1 MIDGTHRR
9 ARVESIQSIL
19 VALDRGAA
27 SRQALSKAIA
37 LARRLGAALELFLC
51 DADRAYVL
59 QHAYDARAA
68 QDVRSGFAD
77 DARKY
82 LEELRAG
89 LAIDDLRVTL
99 DAACESPLCEGIVH
113 KVRRAAPD
121 LVVRTIG
128 LDGSRPGAVL
138 TATDFELVRTCPAPL
153 LLTRGTTWSA
163 APAFAAA
170 IDLSGEER
178 TGLTHTVLRTASQ
191 LATRCGA
198 SLDLIFGAD
207 REAGATQSEQLL
219 RDTLATRAAEVRAE
233 ARSLHIVPGD
243 PARALPDFAAQR
255 RYDLIV
261 LGALTHRKAL
271 TQLVG
276 TLTGRLIER
285 VDCDFLVVKA
295 QGER

>member
-1 MIDGTHRR
+1 
-9 ARVESIQSIL
+9 VESIRKIL

-27 SRQALSKAIA
+27 SRQALPKAIA

-51 DADRAYVL
+51 DTERAFVMQRAY
-59 QHAYDARAA
+59 DERAM
-68 QDVRSGFAD
+68 QDMHSAFSA

-82 LEELRAG
+82 LEELRSS
-89 LAIDDLRVTL
+89 LAIDDLSVTL
-99 DAACESPLCEGIVH
+99 DAANESPVSAAIVH

-128 LDGSRPGAVL
+128 LDGSKPGAVL
-138 TATDFELVRTCPAPL
+138 TPTDFELVRTCPAPL

-178 TGLTHTVLRTASQ
+178 TALTHTVLRAASQ
-191 LATRCGA
+191 LAGHCGA
-198 SLDLIFGAD
+198 SLDLIFGAH
-207 REAGATQSEQLL
+207 REAGATGSDEVL
-219 RDTLATRAAEVRAE
+219 RDALATRAAEVRAQTR
-233 ARSLHIVPGD
+233 ALHIVPGD
-243 PARALPDFAAQR
+243 PARAIPEFAVER

-285 VDCDFLVVKA
+285 VNCDFVVVKA
-295 QGER
+295 QGTR